1 MGADRNSWEIYDDS
15 VPFAGAIYGKQ
26 RVRMAAIGIGSGGLL
41 VVSPG
46 AGMGDA
52 LWQQVASLGTP
63 RFLLAPN
70 AYHNG
75 GIATWKQRYPEVRV
89 VAHSKAIPRLR
100 KQVPGVEFEELSA
113 LSSVLPSGVRL
124 LCPPQAKQGETG
136 VSVKMKDGVGWFLVD
151 NIMNEERIPGGGVG
165 FVMKVVGFKAGLI
178 TNPFFKHLFLKDTRA
193 YKEWVSAELDRDRP
207 TLFVPSH
214 GTPIRGA
221 DVTERL
227 RAVTFAA

>member
-1 MGADRNSWEIYDDS
+1 MASDRDSWEIYDES

-46 AGMGDA
+46 TGMGEA
-52 LWQQVASLGTP
+52 VWQQVASLGTP

-75 GIATWKQRYPEVRV
+75 GIATWKQRYPDVRV

-113 LSSVLPSGVRL
+113 LESALPPGVRL
-124 LCPPQAKQGETG
+124 LVPPQAKQGETG
-136 VSVKMKDGVGWFLVD
+136 VSVKLKDGVGWYLVD

-165 FVMKVVGFKAGLI
+165 FVMKIVGFRAGLM
-178 TNPFFKHLFLKDTRA
+178 TNPFFKLLFLKDKRG
-193 YKEWVSAELDRDRP
+193 YKEWLYSELERDRP

-214 GTPIRGA
+214 GKSIRGA
-221 DVTERL
+221 DVTDQL
-227 RAVTFAA
+227 RAATEAA